1 MSIQSIILE
10 VSRQHPVWDWIR
22 AVGGP
27 ILYMMGALG
36 LFLFGMKLM
45 SDALHQ
51 ASSDSLERIL
61 HRLTSNR
68 FTALFTGFLVTAI
81 VQSSSAT
88 TVMTVGFV
96 NAGLMTL
103 KQALGVIMG
112 ANIGTTITGWLVSI
126 LGFKIKITA
135 MTIPLMGIALPLFF
149 SKDPKRKN
157 WAHFIFGFSLL
168 FMGLGEMKHAI
179 ELDVDGN
186 SLSFLMPMAG
196 NGFPSTVIFLFAGI
210 VLTLLLHS
218 SSASM
223 AITLTM
229 AYTGMIPFQEAAA
242 MVLGGNIGT
251 TVDAF
256 LAGLGANTN
265 AKRASYIHIIFNV
278 AGTIVALILFRPFT
292 ALVQWMIPGG
302 SITTDLAAFHTL
314 FNLFNT
320 VLFIGFIP
328 HLERFITRLVKSR
341 PEDKVQEKYRI
352 ALPINTVQNASD
364 FNLMVAEKEVQ
375 DMTALTSRL
384 FSQFT
389 KLLFDPKA
397 KKAKILEEIRNGE
410 DYTDQMDEEL
420 TAFLVSNIVNM
431 LDERHQKKNSSLQR
445 ITGELESIC
454 DNIYKLSLL
463 YDRKERKEL
472 TFEDEDCS
480 RLAPYSEVI
489 SSFLDYIKEME
500 ESHTQEIDPAYEMEN
515 RVNKIRTKLVKKS
528 RKTLKAGESV
538 KGELL
543 YLDMV
548 RLIEEIGDFCL
559 NIAEAIK
566 EGY

>member
-1 MSIQSIILE
+1 MSIQNIILE
-10 VSRQHPVWDWIR
+10 MTRLHQVWDGVSNV
-22 AVGGP
+22 VGP
-27 ILYMMGALG
+27 VLYMMGALG

-68 FTALFTGFLVTAI
+68 FTALMTGFMVTAI

-103 KQALGVIMG
+103 RQAIGVIMG

-157 WAHFIFGFSLL
+157 WAHFLFGFSLL
-168 FMGLGEMKHAI
+168 FMGLGEMKHAF
-179 ELDVDGN
+179 ELDVDGS
-186 SLSFLMPMAG
+186 SLDFLTPLVG
-196 NGFPSTVIFLFAGI
+196 GGFSSTFIFLIAGI

-229 AYTGMIPFQEAAA
+229 AFSGMIPFEEAAA

-251 TVDAF
+251 TLDAF

-265 AKRASYIHIIFNV
+265 AKRASYIHIIFNI

-292 ALVQWMIPGG
+292 ALVQWMVPGNTV
-302 SITTDLAAFHTL
+302 TTELAAFHTL

-320 VLFIGFIP
+320 FVFIGFIP
-328 HLERFITRLVKSR
+328 HLERFITNLVKSK

-352 ALPINTVQNASD
+352 SLPINTMQNASD
-364 FNLMVAEKEVQ
+364 FNLMVAEKEVR
-375 DMTALTSRL
+375 DMTSLTHHL

-389 KLLFDPKA
+389 SLLFNPDS
-397 KKAKILEEIRNGE
+397 KKNKILMEIKNGE

-420 TAFLVSNIVNM
+420 TAYLVQNTSEM
-431 LDERHQKKNSSLQR
+431 LDERHQKKNSALMR

-463 YDRKERKEL
+463 YQRKVKKEL
-472 TFEDEDCS
+472 TFEDSDCS
-480 RLAPYSEVI
+480 RLLPYSEVI
-489 SSFLDYIKEME
+489 SSFLEYIKVME
-500 ESHTQEIDPAYEMEN
+500 ESETHEMERAYKLED
-515 RVNKIRTKLVKKS
+515 RVNKIRNKLEKKS
-528 RKTLKAGESV
+528 RKTLKEGESV

-548 RLIEEIGDFCL
+548 RLIEGIGDFCL